1 MKLFGK
7 KIINLVLLEVWGK
20 CEEKHVKM
28 YFFIEDSNYLEKYK
42 QFVGFGSVVE
52 WLEEHLMGN
61 DLLIFFLL
69 ETQKVVTKTNS
80 DYCFWTEKCGLLNVT
95 KTD

>member
-1 MKLFGK
+1 MKLKIEIIWK

-28 YFFIEDSNYLEKYK
+28 SFFIEDLNYLEKYK

-52 WLEEHLMGN
+52 
-61 DLLIFFLL
+61 
-69 ETQKVVTKTNS
+69 
-80 DYCFWTEKCGLLNVT
+80 
-95 KTD
+95 